1 MVTLTID
8 NKTVTV
14 PAGTTILDAARQ
26 VDIHIPTLCYL
37 REINEVASCR
47 ICAVE
52 VEGVDKLATACNT
65 LVEEGM
71 VVHTNTQ
78 RVRITRKTNVELIL
92 SQHVDHCVTCVRS
105 GNCSLQ
111 ALSKAMNIQSVPFRK
126 EASERPWDPT
136 LPILRDSSKCIK
148 CLRCVS
154 VCERVQSLGVW
165 EVTGSGAHTTVRIR
179 GGLRMNEANCA
190 LCGQCITHC
199 PTGALAA
206 RDDVSLIM
214 EAILDPAV
222 ETVVQVAPAVRT
234 AWGEG
239 LGLSRE
245 EATPGRLA
253 AALHAVGFDKVF
265 DTDFAADL
273 TIMEEGSEFVEFLGS
288 DAPRPMFT
296 SCCPGWVR
304 FVKQHYPQFTAQLSS
319 AKSPHQM
326 MGAVVKNTL
335 AAEADE
341 AGRRLFVVSI
351 MPCVA
356 KKYECDVP
364 ELSTVVG
371 ATHGAGTDGATHG
384 AGTVGETQGASTDD
398 ATRGAG
404 ASDAGLVPDA
414 PVAPELA
421 AEAAPDVD
429 AVLTVR
435 EFGRLLRLVGVDCTA
450 LSEAPFDN
458 PLGLSTGAATIFGR
472 TGGVM
477 EAALRSAA
485 YLITGENPD
494 FSACDTTAATP
505 ETPWMSREL
514 AIGDATVRIAVA
526 SGLENTSKLL
536 DALESGEAAF
546 DFVEIMACPGG
557 CVGGGGQP
565 IQFNSELAQARAGVL
580 NRLDAA
586 DKLRYSHENPDIA
599 KLYADWIGEP
609 LSHTAHEWLHTDQE
623 SWQI

>member
-126 EASERPWDPT
+126 EAPERPWDPT

-190 LCGQCITHC
+190 LCGQCVAHC
-199 PTGALAA
+199 PVGALRE
-206 RDDVSLIM
+206 RDDT
-214 EAILDPAV
+214 EAVFAALADPTK
-222 ETVVQVAPAVRT
+222 EVVFQIAPAVRA
-234 AWGEG
+234 AWGEI
-239 LGLSRE
+239 LGLSPE
-245 EATPGRLA
+245 QATERRLA
-253 AALHAVGFDKVF
+253 AAVRALGVRHVF
-265 DTDFAADL
+265 DTTFSADL
-273 TIMEEGSEFVEFLGS
+273 TIMEESSEFVERLTKPGS
-288 DAPRPMFT
+288 GALPPFT

-304 FVKQHYPQFTAQLSS
+304 FVRTEYPEMAANLST
-319 AKSPHQM
+319 AKSPQQM
-326 MGAVVKNTL
+326 FGAVAKSYY
-335 AAEADE
+335 AEKLGKAPEDI
-341 AGRRLFVVSI
+341 FCVSV
-351 MPCVA
+351 MPCTA
-356 KKYECDVP
+356 KKYESATPEVSDAASQDVDVVLTTRELDRMLRAMQINVAALP
-364 ELSTVVG
+364 EEDFDSPLGRGS
-371 ATHGAGTDGATHG
+371 GAG
-384 AGTVGETQGASTDD
+384 V
-398 ATRGAG
+398 
-404 ASDAGLVPDA
+404 
-414 PVAPELA
+414 
-421 AEAAPDVD
+421 
-429 AVLTVR
+429 
-435 EFGRLLRLVGVDCTA
+435 
-450 LSEAPFDN
+450 
-458 PLGLSTGAATIFGR
+458 IFGV

-477 EAALRSAA
+477 EAALRTA
-485 YLITGENPD
+485 YWQLTGNNPPAD
-494 FSACDTTAATP
+494 AFQ
-505 ETPWMSREL
+505 EIRGQKPWRE
-514 AIGDATVRIAVA
+514 ASFTIGEITVRLAVA
-526 SGLENTSKLL
+526 SGLGSARQLM
-536 DALESGEAAF
+536 DALRSGQVHY
-546 DFVEIMACPGG
+546 DFVEVMACPGG
-557 CVGGGGQP
+557 CSGGGGQP
-565 IQFNSELAQARAGVL
+565 IHDGQDFAAQRGQQL
-580 NRLDAA
+580 YQLDAESPI
-586 DKLRYSHENPDIA
+586 RFSHENPDVQA
-599 KLYADWIGEP
+599 LYREYLGQP
-609 LSHTAHEWLHTDQE
+609 LSEKAHHLLHTDQRT
-623 SWQI
+623 WTL

>member
-126 EASERPWDPT
+126 EAPERPWDPT

-190 LCGQCITHC
+190 LCGQCVAHC
-199 PTGALAA
+199 PVGALRE
-206 RDDVSLIM
+206 RDDT
-214 EAILDPAV
+214 EAVFAALADPTK
-222 ETVVQVAPAVRT
+222 EVVFQIAPAVRA
-234 AWGEG
+234 AWGEI
-239 LGLSRE
+239 LGLSPE
-245 EATPGRLA
+245 QATERRLA
-253 AALHAVGFDKVF
+253 AAVRALGVRHVF
-265 DTDFAADL
+265 DTTFSADL
-273 TIMEEGSEFVEFLGS
+273 TIMEESSEFVERLTKPGS
-288 DAPRPMFT
+288 GALPQFT

-304 FVKQHYPQFTAQLSS
+304 FVRTEYPEMAANLST
-319 AKSPHQM
+319 AKSPQQM
-326 MGAVVKNTL
+326 FGAVAKSYY
-335 AAEADE
+335 AEKLGKAPEDI
-341 AGRRLFVVSI
+341 FCVSV
-351 MPCVA
+351 MPCTA
-356 KKYECDVP
+356 KKYESANPEVSDAASQDVDVVLTTRELDRMLRAMQINVAALP
-364 ELSTVVG
+364 EEDFDSPLGRGS
-371 ATHGAGTDGATHG
+371 GAG
-384 AGTVGETQGASTDD
+384 V
-398 ATRGAG
+398 
-404 ASDAGLVPDA
+404 
-414 PVAPELA
+414 
-421 AEAAPDVD
+421 
-429 AVLTVR
+429 
-435 EFGRLLRLVGVDCTA
+435 
-450 LSEAPFDN
+450 
-458 PLGLSTGAATIFGR
+458 IFGV

-477 EAALRSAA
+477 EAALRTA
-485 YLITGENPD
+485 YWQLTGSNPPAD
-494 FSACDTTAATP
+494 AFQ
-505 ETPWMSREL
+505 EIRGQKPWRE
-514 AIGDATVRIAVA
+514 ANFTIGEITVRLAVA
-526 SGLENTSKLL
+526 SGLGSARQLM
-536 DALESGEAAF
+536 DALRSGQVHY
-546 DFVEIMACPGG
+546 DFVEVMACPGG
-557 CVGGGGQP
+557 CSGGGGQP
-565 IQFNSELAQARAGVL
+565 IHDGQDFAAQRGQQL
-580 NRLDAA
+580 YQLDAESPI
-586 DKLRYSHENPDIA
+586 RFSHENPDVQA
-599 KLYADWIGEP
+599 LYREYLGQP
-609 LSHTAHEWLHTDQE
+609 LSEKAHHLLHTDQRT
-623 SWQI
+623 WTL

>member
-190 LCGQCITHC
+190 LCGQCVAHC
-199 PTGALAA
+199 PVGALRE
-206 RDDVSLIM
+206 RDDT
-214 EAILDPAV
+214 EAVFAALADPTK
-222 ETVVQVAPAVRT
+222 EVVFQIAPAVRA
-234 AWGEG
+234 AWGEI
-239 LGLSRE
+239 LGLSPE
-245 EATPGRLA
+245 QATERRLA
-253 AALHAVGFDKVF
+253 AAVRALGVRHVF
-265 DTDFAADL
+265 DTTFSADL
-273 TIMEEGSEFVEFLGS
+273 TIMEESSEFVERLTKPGS
-288 DAPRPMFT
+288 GELPQFT

-304 FVKQHYPQFTAQLSS
+304 FVRTEYPEMAANLST
-319 AKSPHQM
+319 AKSPQQM
-326 MGAVVKNTL
+326 FGAVAKSYY
-335 AAEADE
+335 AEKLGKAPEDI
-341 AGRRLFVVSI
+341 FCVSV
-351 MPCVA
+351 MPCTA
-356 KKYECDVP
+356 KKYESATPEVSDAASQDVDVVLTTRELDRMLRAMQINVAALP
-364 ELSTVVG
+364 EEDFDSPLGRGS
-371 ATHGAGTDGATHG
+371 GAG
-384 AGTVGETQGASTDD
+384 V
-398 ATRGAG
+398 
-404 ASDAGLVPDA
+404 
-414 PVAPELA
+414 
-421 AEAAPDVD
+421 
-429 AVLTVR
+429 
-435 EFGRLLRLVGVDCTA
+435 
-450 LSEAPFDN
+450 
-458 PLGLSTGAATIFGR
+458 IFGV

-477 EAALRSAA
+477 EAALRTA
-485 YLITGENPD
+485 YWQLTGNNPPAD
-494 FSACDTTAATP
+494 AFQEIRGQKPWREASFTIG
-505 ETPWMSREL
+505 ET
-514 AIGDATVRIAVA
+514 TVRLAVA
-526 SGLENTSKLL
+526 SGLGSARQLM
-536 DALESGEAAF
+536 DALRSGQVHY
-546 DFVEIMACPGG
+546 DFVEVMACPGG
-557 CVGGGGQP
+557 CSGGGGQP
-565 IQFNSELAQARAGVL
+565 IHDGQDFAAQRGQQL
-580 NRLDAA
+580 YQLDAESPI
-586 DKLRYSHENPDIA
+586 RFSHENPDVQA
-599 KLYADWIGEP
+599 LYREYLGQP
-609 LSHTAHEWLHTDQE
+609 LSEKAHHLLHTDQRT
-623 SWQI
+623 WTL

>member
-126 EASERPWDPT
+126 EAPERPWDPT

-190 LCGQCITHC
+190 LCGQCVAHC
-199 PTGALAA
+199 PVGALRE
-206 RDDVSLIM
+206 RDDT
-214 EAILDPAV
+214 EAVFAALADPTK
-222 ETVVQVAPAVRT
+222 EVVFQIAPAVRA
-234 AWGEG
+234 AWGEI
-239 LGLSRE
+239 LGLSPE
-245 EATPGRLA
+245 QATERRLA
-253 AALHAVGFDKVF
+253 AAVRALGVRHVF
-265 DTDFAADL
+265 DTTFSADL
-273 TIMEEGSEFVEFLGS
+273 TIMEESSEFVERLTKPGS
-288 DAPRPMFT
+288 GELPQFT

-304 FVKQHYPQFTAQLSS
+304 FVRTEYPEMAANLST
-319 AKSPHQM
+319 AKSPQQM
-326 MGAVVKNTL
+326 FGAVAKSYY
-335 AAEADE
+335 AEKLGKAPEDI
-341 AGRRLFVVSI
+341 FCVSV
-351 MPCVA
+351 MPCTA
-356 KKYECDVP
+356 KKYESATPEVSDAASQDVDVVLTTRELDRMLRAMQINVAALP
-364 ELSTVVG
+364 EEDFDSPLGRGS
-371 ATHGAGTDGATHG
+371 GAG
-384 AGTVGETQGASTDD
+384 V
-398 ATRGAG
+398 
-404 ASDAGLVPDA
+404 
-414 PVAPELA
+414 
-421 AEAAPDVD
+421 
-429 AVLTVR
+429 
-435 EFGRLLRLVGVDCTA
+435 
-450 LSEAPFDN
+450 
-458 PLGLSTGAATIFGR
+458 IFGV

-477 EAALRSAA
+477 EAALRTA
-485 YLITGENPD
+485 YWQLTGNNPPAD
-494 FSACDTTAATP
+494 AFQEIRGQKPWREANFTIG
-505 ETPWMSREL
+505 ET
-514 AIGDATVRIAVA
+514 TVRLAVA
-526 SGLENTSKLL
+526 SGLGSARQLM
-536 DALESGEAAF
+536 DALRSGQVHY
-546 DFVEIMACPGG
+546 DFVEVMACPGG
-557 CVGGGGQP
+557 CSGGGGQP
-565 IQFNSELAQARAGVL
+565 IHDGQDFAAQRGQQL
-580 NRLDAA
+580 YQLDAESPI
-586 DKLRYSHENPDIA
+586 RFSHENPDVQA
-599 KLYADWIGEP
+599 LYREYLGQP
-609 LSHTAHEWLHTDQE
+609 LSEKAHHLLHTDQRT
-623 SWQI
+623 WTL

>member
-126 EASERPWDPT
+126 EAPERPWDPT

-190 LCGQCITHC
+190 LCGQCVAHC
-199 PTGALAA
+199 PVGALRE
-206 RDDVSLIM
+206 RDDT
-214 EAILDPAV
+214 EAVFAALADPTK
-222 ETVVQVAPAVRT
+222 EVVFQIAPAVRA
-234 AWGEG
+234 AWGEI
-239 LGLSRE
+239 LGLSPE
-245 EATPGRLA
+245 QATERRLA
-253 AALHAVGFDKVF
+253 AAVRALGVRHVF
-265 DTDFAADL
+265 DTTFSADL
-273 TIMEEGSEFVEFLGS
+273 TIMEESSEFVERLTKPGS
-288 DAPRPMFT
+288 GELPQFT

-304 FVKQHYPQFTAQLSS
+304 FVRTEYPEMAANLST
-319 AKSPHQM
+319 AKSPQQM
-326 MGAVVKNTL
+326 FGAVAKSYY
-335 AAEADE
+335 AEKLGKAPEDI
-341 AGRRLFVVSI
+341 FCVSV
-351 MPCVA
+351 MPCTA
-356 KKYECDVP
+356 KKYESATPEVSDAASQDVDVVLTTRELDRMLRAMQINVAALP
-364 ELSTVVG
+364 EEDFDSPLGRGS
-371 ATHGAGTDGATHG
+371 GAG
-384 AGTVGETQGASTDD
+384 V
-398 ATRGAG
+398 
-404 ASDAGLVPDA
+404 
-414 PVAPELA
+414 
-421 AEAAPDVD
+421 
-429 AVLTVR
+429 
-435 EFGRLLRLVGVDCTA
+435 
-450 LSEAPFDN
+450 
-458 PLGLSTGAATIFGR
+458 IFGV

-477 EAALRSAA
+477 EAALRTA
-485 YLITGENPD
+485 YWQLTGSNPPAD
-494 FSACDTTAATP
+494 AFQEIRGQKPWREASLTIG
-505 ETPWMSREL
+505 ET
-514 AIGDATVRIAVA
+514 TVRLAVA
-526 SGLENTSKLL
+526 SGLGSARQLM
-536 DALESGEAAF
+536 DALRSGQVHY
-546 DFVEIMACPGG
+546 DFVEVMACPGG
-557 CVGGGGQP
+557 CSGGGGQP
-565 IQFNSELAQARAGVL
+565 IHDGQDFAAQRGQQL
-580 NRLDAA
+580 YQLDAESPI
-586 DKLRYSHENPDIA
+586 RFSHENPDVQA
-599 KLYADWIGEP
+599 LYREYLGQP
-609 LSHTAHEWLHTDQE
+609 LSEKAHHLLHTDQRT
-623 SWQI
+623 WTL

>member
-126 EASERPWDPT
+126 EAPERPWDPT

-190 LCGQCITHC
+190 LCGQCVGHC
-199 PTGALAA
+199 PVGALRERDDTEAVFAALADPNKEVVFQIAPAA
-206 RDDVSLIM
+206 R
-214 EAILDPAV
+214 A
-222 ETVVQVAPAVRT
+222 
-234 AWGEG
+234 AWGEI
-239 LGLSRE
+239 LGLSPE
-245 EATPGRLA
+245 QATERRLA
-253 AALHAVGFDKVF
+253 AAVRALGVRHVF
-265 DTDFAADL
+265 DTTFSADL
-273 TIMEEGSEFVEFLGS
+273 TIMEESSEFVERLTKPGS
-288 DAPRPMFT
+288 GELPQFT

-304 FVKQHYPQFTAQLSS
+304 FVRTEYPEMAANLST
-319 AKSPHQM
+319 AKSPQQM
-326 MGAVVKNTL
+326 FGAVAKSYY
-335 AAEADE
+335 AEKLGKAPEDI
-341 AGRRLFVVSI
+341 FCVSV
-351 MPCVA
+351 MPCTA
-356 KKYECDVP
+356 KKYESATPEVSDAASQDVDVVLTTRELDRMLRAMQINVAALP
-364 ELSTVVG
+364 EEDFDSPLGRGS
-371 ATHGAGTDGATHG
+371 GAG
-384 AGTVGETQGASTDD
+384 V
-398 ATRGAG
+398 
-404 ASDAGLVPDA
+404 
-414 PVAPELA
+414 
-421 AEAAPDVD
+421 
-429 AVLTVR
+429 
-435 EFGRLLRLVGVDCTA
+435 
-450 LSEAPFDN
+450 
-458 PLGLSTGAATIFGR
+458 IFGV

-477 EAALRSAA
+477 EAALRTA
-485 YLITGENPD
+485 YWQLTGNNPPAD
-494 FSACDTTAATP
+494 AFQEIRGQKPWREASFTIG
-505 ETPWMSREL
+505 ET
-514 AIGDATVRIAVA
+514 TVRLAVA
-526 SGLENTSKLL
+526 SGLGSARQLM
-536 DALESGEAAF
+536 DALRSGQVHY
-546 DFVEIMACPGG
+546 DFVEVMACPGG
-557 CVGGGGQP
+557 CSGGGGQP
-565 IQFNSELAQARAGVL
+565 IHDGQDFAAQRGQQL
-580 NRLDAA
+580 YQLDAESPI
-586 DKLRYSHENPDIA
+586 RFSHENPDVQA
-599 KLYADWIGEP
+599 LYREYLGQP
-609 LSHTAHEWLHTDQE
+609 LSEKAHHLLHTDQRT
-623 SWQI
+623 WTL

>member
-52 VEGVDKLATACNT
+52 GEGVDKLATACNT

-190 LCGQCITHC
+190 LCGQCVAHC
-199 PTGALAA
+199 PVGALRE
-206 RDDVSLIM
+206 RDDT
-214 EAILDPAV
+214 EAVFAALADPTK
-222 ETVVQVAPAVRT
+222 EVVFQIAPAVRA
-234 AWGEG
+234 AWGEI
-239 LGLSRE
+239 LGLSPE
-245 EATPGRLA
+245 QATERRLA
-253 AALHAVGFDKVF
+253 AAVRALGVRHVF
-265 DTDFAADL
+265 DTTFSADL
-273 TIMEEGSEFVEFLGS
+273 TIMEESSEFVERLTKPGS
-288 DAPRPMFT
+288 GELPQFT

-304 FVKQHYPQFTAQLSS
+304 FVRTEYPEMAANLST
-319 AKSPHQM
+319 AKSPQQM
-326 MGAVVKNTL
+326 FGAVAKSYY
-335 AAEADE
+335 AEKLGKAPEDI
-341 AGRRLFVVSI
+341 FCVSV
-351 MPCVA
+351 MPCTA
-356 KKYECDVP
+356 KKYESATPEVSDAASQDVDVVLTTRELDRMLRAMQINVAALP
-364 ELSTVVG
+364 EEDFDSPLGRGS
-371 ATHGAGTDGATHG
+371 GAG
-384 AGTVGETQGASTDD
+384 V
-398 ATRGAG
+398 
-404 ASDAGLVPDA
+404 
-414 PVAPELA
+414 
-421 AEAAPDVD
+421 
-429 AVLTVR
+429 
-435 EFGRLLRLVGVDCTA
+435 
-450 LSEAPFDN
+450 
-458 PLGLSTGAATIFGR
+458 IFGV

-477 EAALRSAA
+477 EAALRTA
-485 YLITGENPD
+485 YWQLTGSNPPAD
-494 FSACDTTAATP
+494 AFQEIRGQKPWREASFTIG
-505 ETPWMSREL
+505 ET
-514 AIGDATVRIAVA
+514 TVRLAVA
-526 SGLENTSKLL
+526 SGLGSARQLM
-536 DALESGEAAF
+536 DALRSGQVHY
-546 DFVEIMACPGG
+546 DFVEVMACPGG
-557 CVGGGGQP
+557 CSGGGGQP
-565 IQFNSELAQARAGVL
+565 IHDGQDFAPQRGQQLYQ
-580 NRLDAA
+580 LDAESPI
-586 DKLRYSHENPDIA
+586 RFSHENPDVQA
-599 KLYADWIGEP
+599 LYREYLGQP
-609 LSHTAHEWLHTDQE
+609 LSEKAHHLLHTDQRT
-623 SWQI
+623 WTL

>member
-190 LCGQCITHC
+190 LCGQCVAHC
-199 PTGALAA
+199 PVGALRE
-206 RDDVSLIM
+206 RDDT
-214 EAILDPAV
+214 EAVFAALADPTK
-222 ETVVQVAPAVRT
+222 EVVFQIAPAVRA
-234 AWGEG
+234 AWGEI
-239 LGLSRE
+239 LGLSPE
-245 EATPGRLA
+245 QATERRLA
-253 AALHAVGFDKVF
+253 AAVRALGVQHVF
-265 DTDFAADL
+265 DTTFSADL
-273 TIMEEGSEFVEFLGS
+273 TIMEESSEFVERLTKPGS
-288 DAPRPMFT
+288 GALPQFT

-304 FVKQHYPQFTAQLSS
+304 FVRTEYPEMAANLST
-319 AKSPHQM
+319 AKSPQQM
-326 MGAVVKNTL
+326 FGAVAKSYY
-335 AAEADE
+335 AEKLGKAPEDI
-341 AGRRLFVVSI
+341 FCVSV
-351 MPCVA
+351 MPCTA
-356 KKYECDVP
+356 KKYESATPEVSDAASQDVDVVLTTRELDRMLRAMQINVAALP
-364 ELSTVVG
+364 EEDFDSPLGRGS
-371 ATHGAGTDGATHG
+371 GAG
-384 AGTVGETQGASTDD
+384 V
-398 ATRGAG
+398 
-404 ASDAGLVPDA
+404 
-414 PVAPELA
+414 
-421 AEAAPDVD
+421 
-429 AVLTVR
+429 
-435 EFGRLLRLVGVDCTA
+435 
-450 LSEAPFDN
+450 
-458 PLGLSTGAATIFGR
+458 IFGV

-477 EAALRSAA
+477 EAALRTA
-485 YLITGENPD
+485 YWQLTGSNPPAD
-494 FSACDTTAATP
+494 AFQEIRGQKPWREASFTIG
-505 ETPWMSREL
+505 ET
-514 AIGDATVRIAVA
+514 TVRLAVA
-526 SGLENTSKLL
+526 SGLGSARQLM
-536 DALESGEAAF
+536 DALRSGQVHY
-546 DFVEIMACPGG
+546 DFVEVMACPGG
-557 CVGGGGQP
+557 CSGGGGQP
-565 IQFNSELAQARAGVL
+565 IHDGQDFAAQRGQQL
-580 NRLDAA
+580 YQLDAESPI
-586 DKLRYSHENPDIA
+586 RFSHENPDVQA
-599 KLYADWIGEP
+599 LYREYLGQP
-609 LSHTAHEWLHTDQE
+609 LSEKAHHLLHTDQRT
-623 SWQI
+623 WTL

>member
-126 EASERPWDPT
+126 EAPERPWDPT

-190 LCGQCITHC
+190 LCGQCVAHC
-199 PTGALAA
+199 PVGALRE
-206 RDDVSLIM
+206 RDDT
-214 EAILDPAV
+214 EAVFAALADPTK
-222 ETVVQVAPAVRT
+222 EVVFQIAPAVRA
-234 AWGEG
+234 AWGEI
-239 LGLSRE
+239 LGLSPE
-245 EATPGRLA
+245 QATERRLA
-253 AALHAVGFDKVF
+253 AAVRALGVRHVF
-265 DTDFAADL
+265 DTTFSADL
-273 TIMEEGSEFVEFLGS
+273 TIMEESSEFVERLTKPGS
-288 DAPRPMFT
+288 GELPQFT

-304 FVKQHYPQFTAQLSS
+304 FVRTEYPEMAANLST
-319 AKSPHQM
+319 AKSPQQM
-326 MGAVVKNTL
+326 FGAVAKSYY
-335 AAEADE
+335 AEKLGKAPEDI
-341 AGRRLFVVSI
+341 FCVSVR
-351 MPCVA
+351 PCTA
-356 KKYECDVP
+356 KKYESATPEVSDAASQDVDVVLTTRELDRMLRAMQINVAALP
-364 ELSTVVG
+364 EEDFDSPLGRGS
-371 ATHGAGTDGATHG
+371 GAG
-384 AGTVGETQGASTDD
+384 V
-398 ATRGAG
+398 
-404 ASDAGLVPDA
+404 
-414 PVAPELA
+414 
-421 AEAAPDVD
+421 
-429 AVLTVR
+429 
-435 EFGRLLRLVGVDCTA
+435 
-450 LSEAPFDN
+450 
-458 PLGLSTGAATIFGR
+458 IFGV

-477 EAALRSAA
+477 EAALRTA
-485 YLITGENPD
+485 YWQLTGSNPPAD
-494 FSACDTTAATP
+494 AFQ
-505 ETPWMSREL
+505 EIRGQKPWRE
-514 AIGDATVRIAVA
+514 ASFTIGEITVRLAVA
-526 SGLENTSKLL
+526 SGLGSARQLM
-536 DALESGEAAF
+536 DALRSGQVHY
-546 DFVEIMACPGG
+546 DFVEVMACPGG
-557 CVGGGGQP
+557 CSGGGGQP
-565 IQFNSELAQARAGVL
+565 IHDGQDFAAQRGQQL
-580 NRLDAA
+580 YQLDAESPI
-586 DKLRYSHENPDIA
+586 RFSHENPDVQA
-599 KLYADWIGEP
+599 LYREYLGQP
-609 LSHTAHEWLHTDQE
+609 LSEKAHHLLHTDQRT
-623 SWQI
+623 WTL

>member
-190 LCGQCITHC
+190 LCGQCVAHC
-199 PTGALAA
+199 PVGALRE
-206 RDDVSLIM
+206 RDDT
-214 EAILDPAV
+214 EAVFAALADPTK
-222 ETVVQVAPAVRT
+222 EVVFQIAPAVRA
-234 AWGEG
+234 AWGEI
-239 LGLSRE
+239 LGLSPE
-245 EATPGRLA
+245 QATERRLA
-253 AALHAVGFDKVF
+253 AAVRALGVRHVF
-265 DTDFAADL
+265 DTTFSADL
-273 TIMEEGSEFVEFLGS
+273 TIMEESSEFVERLTKPGS
-288 DAPRPMFT
+288 GELPQFT

-304 FVKQHYPQFTAQLSS
+304 FVRTEYPEMAANLST
-319 AKSPHQM
+319 AKSPQQM
-326 MGAVVKNTL
+326 FGAVAKSYY
-335 AAEADE
+335 AEKLGKAPEDI
-341 AGRRLFVVSI
+341 FCVSV
-351 MPCVA
+351 MPCTA
-356 KKYECDVP
+356 KKYESATPEVSDAASQDVDVVLTTRELDRMLRAMQINVAALP
-364 ELSTVVG
+364 EEDFDSPLGRGS
-371 ATHGAGTDGATHG
+371 GAG
-384 AGTVGETQGASTDD
+384 V
-398 ATRGAG
+398 
-404 ASDAGLVPDA
+404 
-414 PVAPELA
+414 
-421 AEAAPDVD
+421 
-429 AVLTVR
+429 
-435 EFGRLLRLVGVDCTA
+435 
-450 LSEAPFDN
+450 
-458 PLGLSTGAATIFGR
+458 IFGV

-477 EAALRSAA
+477 EAALRTA
-485 YLITGENPD
+485 YWQLTGSNPPAD
-494 FSACDTTAATP
+494 AFQEIRGQKPWREASFTIG
-505 ETPWMSREL
+505 ET
-514 AIGDATVRIAVA
+514 TVRLAVA
-526 SGLENTSKLL
+526 SGLGSARQLM
-536 DALESGEAAF
+536 DALRSGKVHY
-546 DFVEIMACPGG
+546 DFVEVMACPGG
-557 CVGGGGQP
+557 CSGGGGQP
-565 IQFNSELAQARAGVL
+565 IHDGQDFAAQRGQQL
-580 NRLDAA
+580 YQLDAESPI
-586 DKLRYSHENPDIA
+586 RFSHENPDVQA
-599 KLYADWIGEP
+599 LYREYLGQP
-609 LSHTAHEWLHTDQE
+609 LSEKAHHLLHTDQRT
-623 SWQI
+623 WTL

>member
-126 EASERPWDPT
+126 EAPERPWDPT

-190 LCGQCITHC
+190 LCGQCVAHC
-199 PTGALAA
+199 PVGALRE
-206 RDDVSLIM
+206 RDDT
-214 EAILDPAV
+214 EAVFAALADPTK
-222 ETVVQVAPAVRT
+222 EVVFQIAPAVRA
-234 AWGEG
+234 AWGEI
-239 LGLSRE
+239 LGLSPE
-245 EATPGRLA
+245 QATERRLA
-253 AALHAVGFDKVF
+253 AAVRALGVRHVF
-265 DTDFAADL
+265 DTTFSADL
-273 TIMEEGSEFVEFLGS
+273 IIMEESSEFVERLTKPGS
-288 DAPRPMFT
+288 GALPQFT

-304 FVKQHYPQFTAQLSS
+304 FVRTEYPEMAANLST
-319 AKSPHQM
+319 AKSPQQM
-326 MGAVVKNTL
+326 FGAVAKSYY
-335 AAEADE
+335 AEKLGKAPEDI
-341 AGRRLFVVSI
+341 FCVSV
-351 MPCVA
+351 MPCTA
-356 KKYECDVP
+356 KKYESATPEVSDAASQDVDVVLTTRELDRMLRAMQINVAALP
-364 ELSTVVG
+364 EEDFDSPLGRGS
-371 ATHGAGTDGATHG
+371 GAG
-384 AGTVGETQGASTDD
+384 V
-398 ATRGAG
+398 
-404 ASDAGLVPDA
+404 
-414 PVAPELA
+414 
-421 AEAAPDVD
+421 
-429 AVLTVR
+429 
-435 EFGRLLRLVGVDCTA
+435 
-450 LSEAPFDN
+450 
-458 PLGLSTGAATIFGR
+458 IFGV

-477 EAALRSAA
+477 EAALRTA
-485 YLITGENPD
+485 YWQLTGNNPPAD
-494 FSACDTTAATP
+494 AFQ
-505 ETPWMSREL
+505 EIRGQKPWRE
-514 AIGDATVRIAVA
+514 ASFTIGEITVRLAVA
-526 SGLENTSKLL
+526 SGLGSARQLM
-536 DALESGEAAF
+536 DALRSGQVHY
-546 DFVEIMACPGG
+546 DFVEVMACPGG
-557 CVGGGGQP
+557 CSGGGGQP
-565 IQFNSELAQARAGVL
+565 IHDGQDFAAQRGQQL
-580 NRLDAA
+580 YQLDAESPI
-586 DKLRYSHENPDIA
+586 RFSHENPDVQA
-599 KLYADWIGEP
+599 LYREYLGQP
-609 LSHTAHEWLHTDQE
+609 LSEKAHHLLHTDQRT
-623 SWQI
+623 WTL

>member
-190 LCGQCITHC
+190 LCGQCVAHC
-199 PTGALAA
+199 PVGALRERDDTEAVFAALAA
-206 RDDVSLIM
+206 PTK
-214 EAILDPAV
+214 E
-222 ETVVQVAPAVRT
+222 VVFQIAPAVRA
-234 AWGEG
+234 AWGEI
-239 LGLSRE
+239 LGLSPE
-245 EATPGRLA
+245 QATERRLA
-253 AALHAVGFDKVF
+253 AAVRALGVRHVF
-265 DTDFAADL
+265 DTTFSADL
-273 TIMEEGSEFVEFLGS
+273 TIMEESSEFVERLTKPGS
-288 DAPRPMFT
+288 GELPQFT

-304 FVKQHYPQFTAQLSS
+304 FVRTEYPEMAANLST
-319 AKSPHQM
+319 AKSPQQM
-326 MGAVVKNTL
+326 FGAVAKSYY
-335 AAEADE
+335 AEKLGKAPEDI
-341 AGRRLFVVSI
+341 FCVSV
-351 MPCVA
+351 MPCTA
-356 KKYECDVP
+356 KKYESATPEVSDAASQDVDVVLTTRELDRMLRAMQINVAALP
-364 ELSTVVG
+364 EEDFDSPLGRGS
-371 ATHGAGTDGATHG
+371 GAG
-384 AGTVGETQGASTDD
+384 V
-398 ATRGAG
+398 
-404 ASDAGLVPDA
+404 
-414 PVAPELA
+414 
-421 AEAAPDVD
+421 
-429 AVLTVR
+429 
-435 EFGRLLRLVGVDCTA
+435 
-450 LSEAPFDN
+450 
-458 PLGLSTGAATIFGR
+458 IFGV

-477 EAALRSAA
+477 EAALRTA
-485 YLITGENPD
+485 YWQLTGSNPPAD
-494 FSACDTTAATP
+494 AFQ
-505 ETPWMSREL
+505 EIRGQKPWRE
-514 AIGDATVRIAVA
+514 ASFTIGEITVRLAVA
-526 SGLENTSKLL
+526 SGLGSARQLM
-536 DALESGEAAF
+536 DALRSGQVHY
-546 DFVEIMACPGG
+546 DFVEVMACPGG
-557 CVGGGGQP
+557 CSGGGGQP
-565 IQFNSELAQARAGVL
+565 IHDGQDFAAQRGQQL
-580 NRLDAA
+580 YQLDAESPI
-586 DKLRYSHENPDIA
+586 RFSHENPDVQA
-599 KLYADWIGEP
+599 LYQEYLGQP
-609 LSHTAHEWLHTDQE
+609 LSEKAHHLLHTDQRT
-623 SWQI
+623 WTL

>member
-126 EASERPWDPT
+126 EAPERPWDPT

-190 LCGQCITHC
+190 LCGQCVAHC
-199 PTGALAA
+199 PVGALRE
-206 RDDVSLIM
+206 RDDT
-214 EAILDPAV
+214 EAVFAALADPTK
-222 ETVVQVAPAVRT
+222 EVVFQIAPAVRA
-234 AWGEG
+234 AWGEI
-239 LGLSRE
+239 LGLSPE
-245 EATPGRLA
+245 QATERRLA
-253 AALHAVGFDKVF
+253 AAVRALGVRHVF
-265 DTDFAADL
+265 DTTFSADL
-273 TIMEEGSEFVEFLGS
+273 TIMEESSEFVERLTKPGS
-288 DAPRPMFT
+288 GALPQFT

-304 FVKQHYPQFTAQLSS
+304 FVRTEYPEMAANLST
-319 AKSPHQM
+319 AKSPQQM
-326 MGAVVKNTL
+326 FGAVAKSYY
-335 AAEADE
+335 AEKLGKAPEDI
-341 AGRRLFVVSI
+341 FCVSV
-351 MPCVA
+351 MPCTA
-356 KKYECDVP
+356 KKYESATPEVSDAASQDVDVVLTTRELDRMLRAMQINVAALP
-364 ELSTVVG
+364 EEDFDSPLGRGS
-371 ATHGAGTDGATHG
+371 GAG
-384 AGTVGETQGASTDD
+384 V
-398 ATRGAG
+398 
-404 ASDAGLVPDA
+404 
-414 PVAPELA
+414 
-421 AEAAPDVD
+421 
-429 AVLTVR
+429 
-435 EFGRLLRLVGVDCTA
+435 
-450 LSEAPFDN
+450 
-458 PLGLSTGAATIFGR
+458 IFGV

-477 EAALRSAA
+477 EAALRTA
-485 YLITGENPD
+485 YWQLTGNNPPAD
-494 FSACDTTAATP
+494 AFQEIRGQKPWREASFTIG
-505 ETPWMSREL
+505 ET
-514 AIGDATVRIAVA
+514 TVRLAVA
-526 SGLENTSKLL
+526 SGLGSARQLM
-536 DALESGEAAF
+536 DALRSGQVHY
-546 DFVEIMACPGG
+546 DFVEVMACPGG
-557 CVGGGGQP
+557 CSGGGGQP
-565 IQFNSELAQARAGVL
+565 IHDGQDFAAQRGQQL
-580 NRLDAA
+580 YQLDAESPI
-586 DKLRYSHENPDIA
+586 RFSHENPDVQA
-599 KLYADWIGEP
+599 LYREYLGQP
-609 LSHTAHEWLHTDQE
+609 LSEKAHHLLHTDQRT
-623 SWQI
+623 WTL

>member
-190 LCGQCITHC
+190 LCGQCVAHC
-199 PTGALAA
+199 PVGALRE
-206 RDDVSLIM
+206 RDDT
-214 EAILDPAV
+214 EAVFAALADPTK
-222 ETVVQVAPAVRT
+222 EVVFQIAPAVRA
-234 AWGEG
+234 AWGEI
-239 LGLSRE
+239 LGLSPE
-245 EATPGRLA
+245 QATERRLA
-253 AALHAVGFDKVF
+253 AAVRALGVRHVF
-265 DTDFAADL
+265 DTTFSADL
-273 TIMEEGSEFVEFLGS
+273 TIMEESSEFVERLTKPGS
-288 DAPRPMFT
+288 GELPQFT

-304 FVKQHYPQFTAQLSS
+304 FMKSQYPDMVKNLST
-319 AKSPHQM
+319 AKSPQQM
-326 MGAVVKNTL
+326 FGAVAKSYFAKTMGI
-335 AAEADE
+335 DPHKI
-341 AGRRLFVVSI
+341 RCVSI

-356 KKYECDVP
+356 KK
-364 ELSTVVG
+364 
-371 ATHGAGTDGATHG
+371 
-384 AGTVGETQGASTDD
+384 Q
-398 ATRGAG
+398 
-404 ASDAGLVPDA
+404 
-414 PVAPELA
+414 
-421 AEAAPDVD
+421 EAAIPVMNNACGDPDVD
-429 AVLTVR
+429 LVLTTR
-435 EFGRLLRLVGVDCTA
+435 EIDRMIRAEHMDVTCLP
-450 LSEAPFDN
+450 EEPFDS
-458 PLGLSTGAATIFGR
+458 PLGTGTGAGVIFGA

-477 EAALRSAA
+477 EAALRSAY
-485 YLITGENPD
+485 YLVTGSNPPAD
-494 FSACDTTAATP
+494 SFSQ
-505 ETPWMSREL
+505 
-514 AIGDATVRIAVA
+514 VRGMEGWKEAVFEIQGNPIRVAVA
-526 SGLENTSKLL
+526 SGLGNTRRLM
-536 DALESGEAAF
+536 EAIRAGKVSY

-557 CVGGGGQP
+557 CAGGGGQP
-565 IQFNSELAQARAGVL
+565 IHEGQELAGVRGQVL
-580 NRLDAA
+580 YGLD
-586 DKLRYSHENPDIA
+586 KVNNLRYSHENPSVQ
-599 KLYADWIGEP
+599 KLYRDYLGEP
-609 LSHTAHEWLHTDQE
+609 LGHLSHELLHTDHEAWEMPQRPKGK
-623 SWQI
+623 

>member
-126 EASERPWDPT
+126 EASERPWDLT

-190 LCGQCITHC
+190 LCGQCVAHC
-199 PTGALAA
+199 PVGALRE
-206 RDDVSLIM
+206 RDDT
-214 EAILDPAV
+214 EAVFAALADPTK
-222 ETVVQVAPAVRT
+222 EVVFQIAPAVRA
-234 AWGEG
+234 AWGEI
-239 LGLSRE
+239 LGLSPE
-245 EATPGRLA
+245 QATERRLA
-253 AALHAVGFDKVF
+253 AAVRALGVRHVF
-265 DTDFAADL
+265 DTTFSADL
-273 TIMEEGSEFVEFLGS
+273 TIMEESSEFVERLTKPGS
-288 DAPRPMFT
+288 GELPQFT

-304 FVKQHYPQFTAQLSS
+304 FVRTEYPEMAANLST
-319 AKSPHQM
+319 AKSPQQM
-326 MGAVVKNTL
+326 FGAVAKSYY
-335 AAEADE
+335 AEKLGKAPEDI
-341 AGRRLFVVSI
+341 FCVSV
-351 MPCVA
+351 MPCTA
-356 KKYECDVP
+356 KKYESATPEVSDAASQDVDVVLTTRELDRMLRAMQINVAALP
-364 ELSTVVG
+364 EEDFDSPLGRGS
-371 ATHGAGTDGATHG
+371 GAG
-384 AGTVGETQGASTDD
+384 V
-398 ATRGAG
+398 
-404 ASDAGLVPDA
+404 
-414 PVAPELA
+414 
-421 AEAAPDVD
+421 
-429 AVLTVR
+429 
-435 EFGRLLRLVGVDCTA
+435 
-450 LSEAPFDN
+450 
-458 PLGLSTGAATIFGR
+458 IFGV

-477 EAALRSAA
+477 EAALRTA
-485 YLITGENPD
+485 YWQLTGSNPPAD
-494 FSACDTTAATP
+494 AFQEIRGQKPWREASFTIG
-505 ETPWMSREL
+505 ET
-514 AIGDATVRIAVA
+514 TVRLAVA
-526 SGLENTSKLL
+526 SGLGSARQLM
-536 DALESGEAAF
+536 DALRSGQVHY
-546 DFVEIMACPGG
+546 DFVEVMACPGG
-557 CVGGGGQP
+557 CSGGGGQP
-565 IQFNSELAQARAGVL
+565 IHDGQDFAAQRGQQL
-580 NRLDAA
+580 YQLDAESPI
-586 DKLRYSHENPDIA
+586 RFSHENPDVQA
-599 KLYADWIGEP
+599 LYREYLGQP
-609 LSHTAHEWLHTDQE
+609 LSEKAHHLLHTDQRT
-623 SWQI
+623 WTL

>member
-190 LCGQCITHC
+190 LCGQCVAHC
-199 PTGALAA
+199 PVGALRE
-206 RDDVSLIM
+206 RDDT
-214 EAILDPAV
+214 EAVFAALADPTK
-222 ETVVQVAPAVRT
+222 EVVFQIAPAVRA
-234 AWGEG
+234 AWGEI
-239 LGLSRE
+239 LGLSPE
-245 EATPGRLA
+245 QATERRLA
-253 AALHAVGFDKVF
+253 AAVRALGVRHVF
-265 DTDFAADL
+265 DTTFSADL
-273 TIMEEGSEFVEFLGS
+273 TIMEESSEFVERLTKPGS
-288 DAPRPMFT
+288 GELPQFT

-304 FVKQHYPQFTAQLSS
+304 FVRTEYPEMAANLST
-319 AKSPHQM
+319 AKSPQQM
-326 MGAVVKNTL
+326 FGAVAKSYY
-335 AAEADE
+335 AEKLGKAPEDI
-341 AGRRLFVVSI
+341 FCVSV
-351 MPCVA
+351 MPCTA
-356 KKYECDVP
+356 KKYESATPEVSDAASQDVDVVLTTRELDRMLRAMQINVAALP
-364 ELSTVVG
+364 EEDFDSPLGRGS
-371 ATHGAGTDGATHG
+371 GAG
-384 AGTVGETQGASTDD
+384 V
-398 ATRGAG
+398 
-404 ASDAGLVPDA
+404 
-414 PVAPELA
+414 
-421 AEAAPDVD
+421 
-429 AVLTVR
+429 
-435 EFGRLLRLVGVDCTA
+435 
-450 LSEAPFDN
+450 
-458 PLGLSTGAATIFGR
+458 IFGV

-477 EAALRSAA
+477 EAALRTA
-485 YLITGENPD
+485 YWQLTGSNPPAD
-494 FSACDTTAATP
+494 AFQEIRGQKPWREASFTIG
-505 ETPWMSREL
+505 ET
-514 AIGDATVRIAVA
+514 TVRLAVA
-526 SGLENTSKLL
+526 SGLGSARQLM
-536 DALESGEAAF
+536 DAIRSGQVHY
-546 DFVEIMACPGG
+546 DFVEVMACPGG
-557 CVGGGGQP
+557 CSGGGGQP
-565 IQFNSELAQARAGVL
+565 IHDGQDFAAQRGQQL
-580 NRLDAA
+580 YQLDAESPI
-586 DKLRYSHENPDIA
+586 RFSHENPDVQA
-599 KLYADWIGEP
+599 LYREYLGQP
-609 LSHTAHEWLHTDQE
+609 LSEKAHHLLHTDQRT
-623 SWQI
+623 WTL